1 MNKYSATFLAY
12 LYNYIE
18 KSKLASDLSMVMVMV
33 FNATFNN
40 IHTQIAG

>member
-18 KSKLASDLSMVMVMV
+18 KSKLASDEYGDGYGV
-33 FNATFNN
+33 
-40 IHTQIAG
+40 